1 VEDYYRYT
9 VLFVAFDKEEY
20 GSQGSHE
27 FLRGF
32 LVPRLFKVGHGLKS
46 RNRGERGEKRR

>member
-1 VEDYYRYT
+1 

-27 FLRGF
+27 FLRGY
-32 LVPRLFKVGHGLKS
+32 LVPTLFKVYGQPERKGD
-46 RNRGERGEKRR
+46 GEGGAGR